1 MSVKIEEY
9 RVKQTVKTNRAF
21 AWYTIIMRTIYVISE
36 DKLCDIFIT
45 KIVN

>member
-9 RVKQTVKTNRAF
+9 RVKQTVKTNRVF
-21 AWYTIIMRTIYVISE
+21 AWYTIIMRTIYVIS